1 MTQKSGVQVPSVLVV
16 EDEILIAEMVRETL
30 TEYGFSVHAV
40 ANAAEALAH
49 LVANEPVDLMFTD
62 INLPGEL
69 DGAMLAMRAREIKPS
84 LPVVFASGR
93 WALLEKLRHFPNSV
107 VLHKPY
113 SLTRACEA
121 VAGLLAPAAVP
132 AATKAWV

>member
-1 MTQKSGVQVPSVLVV
+1 MTQKSGVRVPSVLVV

-30 TEYGFSVHAV
+30 TEYGYSVHAV
-40 ANAAEALAH
+40 ANAAEALQH
-49 LVANEPVDLMFTD
+49 LTANQPVDVMFTD

-69 DGAMLAMRAREIKPS
+69 DGATLAMKAREIKPA

-93 WALLEKLRHFPNSV
+93 WALLERLRDFPNSV

-121 VAGLLAPAAVP
+121 VAGLLAPAAAPTP
-132 AATKAWV
+132 AKAWI

>member
-1 MTQKSGVQVPSVLVV
+1 METSGVEVPFVLVV

-30 TEYGFSVHAV
+30 TDYGFEVHAV
-40 ANAAEALAH
+40 ANAAEALH
-49 LVANEPVDLMFTD
+49 YLSDNPFVDVMFTD

-69 DGAMLAMRAREIKPS
+69 DGAALAERARDIKPS

-93 WALLEKLRHFPNSV
+93 WGLLEKLRDFPNSV

-121 VAGLLAPAAVP
+121 VAGLLRPPKVSS
-132 AATKAWV
+132 KAWV

>member
-1 MTQKSGVQVPSVLVV
+1 MPGFHSVLVV

-49 LVANEPVDLMFTD
+49 LVGQRAGRSDVHRYQSAGRNGRRGA
-62 INLPGEL
+62 GEK
-69 DGAMLAMRAREIKPS
+69 GARDASRH

-93 WALLEKLRHFPNSV
+93 WALLEKLRHFPNSA
-107 VLHKPY
+107 VLQKPY

>member
-1 MTQKSGVQVPSVLVV
+1 MTQKSGVRVPFVLLV

-30 TEYGFSVHAV
+30 TEFGFAVHAV

-49 LVANEPVDLMFTD
+49 LSGNQPTDVMFTD

-69 DGAMLAMRAREIKPS
+69 DGAMLAMKAREIRPA

-93 WALLEKLRHFPNSV
+93 WALLEKLRDFPNSV

-121 VAGLLAPAAVP
+121 VAGLLTPVP
-132 AATKAWV
+132 ATAKAWT

>member
-1 MTQKSGVQVPSVLVV
+1 VV

-40 ANAAEALAH
+40 ANAAEALHH
-49 LVANEPVDLMFTD
+49 LTNQPVDLMFTD

-69 DGAMLAMRAREIKPS
+69 DGAALAMRAREIRPA

-121 VAGLLAPAAVP
+121 VAGLLTPAPATAS
-132 AATKAWV
+132 TKVWV